1 MSRQWGRVEFGD
13 EWPSDKPVGLI
24 LALIAAVVSTGAVLY
39 YQYQRDWPYVER
51 LYLKT
56 YVATGLARIARP
68 ASYYSLPLIIDR
80 KVGPRLPEIGEVV
93 PAALPNGQAGIAL
106 TEWAVKHGAM
116 RLEWQEHRFDN
127 RYLYAVIRHWVFQDQ
142 TWWDLAKHACY
153 GGLGVLLLGLCVG
166 IPRDVRAARIR
177 RKGRVVRGPIT

>member
-24 LALIAAVVSTGAVLY
+24 LALIAAVVSTGAVFY

-68 ASYYSLPLIIDR
+68 AGYYTLPLIIDR
-80 KVGPRLPEIGEVV
+80 KVGPRLPGIGEVV
-93 PAALPNGQAGIAL
+93 GEGPSPVHAR
-106 TEWAVKHGAM
+106 AV
-116 RLEWQEHRFDN
+116 QN
-127 RYLYAVIRHWVFQDQ
+127 
-142 TWWDLAKHACY
+142 
-153 GGLGVLLLGLCVG
+153 
-166 IPRDVRAARIR
+166 
-177 RKGRVVRGPIT
+177 